1 MLRSL
6 GRRRSAAADSTLESW
21 GAGLAPAD
29 EEGFVLQ
36 LATRALLLDGGFQA
50 RCAHNKSYGQ

>member
-1 MLRSL
+1 MQIEAGMLRSL
-6 GRRRSAAADSTLESW
+6 SRRRSATTISTPECW

-36 LATRALLLDGGFQA
+36 LATRALLLDEGFQA
-50 RCAHNKSYGQ
+50 K